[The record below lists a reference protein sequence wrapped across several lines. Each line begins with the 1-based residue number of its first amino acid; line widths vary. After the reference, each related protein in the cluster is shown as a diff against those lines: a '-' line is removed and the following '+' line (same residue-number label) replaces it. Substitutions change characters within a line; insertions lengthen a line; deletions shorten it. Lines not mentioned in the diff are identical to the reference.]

1 MIKEEKNNNEIELRS
16 DEVQEVMNKISPW
29 IIRSGITALFFI
41 VIILFIGCYLFKYP
55 DVLQADIT
63 VTTENP
69 PTYVLARVSG
79 RLDTLY
85 VGNHQK
91 VSKGT
96 FLGCIINPAVTND
109 VLWLMQNLQDWQR
122 RGYSLNEGKIIFE
135 TATLQLGDIQA
146 IYSSFVSVLLKYTH
160 FKELNYYD
168 KKICTEKE
176 RLADQKKYY
185 GLIRR
190 QHNLAEK
197 EMKVANRIYTRD
209 SILYVDNVL
218 IPAEFDVSKSQYLQ
232 QLRAI
237 ETSRI
242 NLLQAEMQVRQ
253 SEENVLDVMKQ
264 WMDEE
269 QQYQTELKN
278 TLEQLL
284 AKLQAWKQDYLLE
297 SPIDGII
304 TFITVWTQKQNVQ
317 SGESLFVIVPTD
329 MSAPKGKA
337 FLPIQSSGKVKIGQ
351 KAHIRLSNYPEK
363 EFGYVQG
370 EIFAVSPVPTAEGN
384 FIVEVSLPN
393 GLETNYGKELPPDQE
408 LKGMADIILEDL
420 SVLERLLAPIRQIW
434 MHNIKGDK

>member
-168 KKICTEKE
+168 KRTVGGS
-176 RLADQKKYY
+176 KK
-185 GLIRR
+185 
-190 QHNLAEK
+190 
-197 EMKVANRIYTRD
+197 
-209 SILYVDNVL
+209 VL
-218 IPAEFDVSKSQYLQ
+218 WFDK
-232 QLRAI
+232 
-237 ETSRI
+237 TS
-242 NLLQAEMQVRQ
+242 
-253 SEENVLDVMKQ
+253 
-264 WMDEE
+264 
-269 QQYQTELKN
+269 
-278 TLEQLL
+278 
-284 AKLQAWKQDYLLE
+284 
-297 SPIDGII
+297 
-304 TFITVWTQKQNVQ
+304 TQ
-317 SGESLFVIVPTD
+317 
-329 MSAPKGKA
+329 
-337 FLPIQSSGKVKIGQ
+337 
-351 KAHIRLSNYPEK
+351 
-363 EFGYVQG
+363 FG
-370 EIFAVSPVPTAEGN
+370 
-384 FIVEVSLPN
+384 
-393 GLETNYGKELPPDQE
+393 
-408 LKGMADIILEDL
+408 
-420 SVLERLLAPIRQIW
+420 
-434 MHNIKGDK
+434 